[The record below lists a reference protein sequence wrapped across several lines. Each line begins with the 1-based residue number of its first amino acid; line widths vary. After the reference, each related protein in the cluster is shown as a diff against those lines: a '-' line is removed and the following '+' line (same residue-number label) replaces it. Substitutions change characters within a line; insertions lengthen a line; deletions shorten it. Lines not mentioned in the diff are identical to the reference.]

1 MNTNAIEK
9 WNEIWDAEIH
19 LTEHATKRLKS
30 AKSAQ
35 LTPIKIE
42 KEEMYGYFR
51 GLHGHYETWLDECNC
66 NDFKRYRLPCK
77 HIYRLAIELGILNEK
92 ADTDIYLIPHVRL
105 EKVSLSETI
114 DIIEALSEDAQRTLC
129 NIARN
134 TNSANPTVS
143 VDSNNEIEELLLSG
157 LVIRDGYTVKE
168 RIKFG
173 VKREI
178 AQLLCSHNIEFAKAA
193 KKSELESICLS
204 IIPEETKKHFGI
216 IRSFNIRIPDCFSRQ
231 NIHYYLHRK
240 YDFSDCVDEEG
251 NLRPLIKTLLRDDI
265 ITAELIRRGYYHP
278 EDIDNSDEGLE
289 PGRLSIKLF

>member
-19 LTEHATKRLKS
+19 LTEHATKRIKS

-35 LTPIKIE
+35 LTPIKID

-51 GLHGHYETWLDECNC
+51 GSHGHYETWLDECNC
-66 NDFKRYRLPCK
+66 NDFKRYSLPCK

-92 ADTDIYLIPHVRL
+92 ADTDINLIPHVRL
-105 EKVSLSETI
+105 EKVTLSETI

-134 TNSANPTVS
+134 TNSANPSVS
-143 VDSNNEIEELLLSG
+143 VDSNNDIEELLLSG
-157 LVIRDGYTVKE
+157 LVIRDDDSIKE

-173 VKREI
+173 VKIEI

-193 KKSELESICLS
+193 KRASWKTFVCL
-204 IIPEETKKHFGI
+204 
-216 IRSFNIRIPDCFSRQ
+216 
-231 NIHYYLHRK
+231 
-240 YDFSDCVDEEG
+240 
-251 NLRPLIKTLLRDDI
+251 
-265 ITAELIRRGYYHP
+265 
-278 EDIDNSDEGLE
+278 
-289 PGRLSIKLF
+289 